1 MSHKPRNTGSRKT
14 IVVKNMD
21 DGGGD
26 SGELDDIARRV
37 NRITE
42 ENQHLFAQLL
52 DGERRFRGLAKG
64 VWKVQ
69 EDERRRLALELHD
82 GIGQTL
88 TALKHQLQRLE
99 ERVDT
104 ALRPALAELVETA
117 AGALND
123 TRELSRLL
131 RPPVLDD
138 LGLLAALS
146 WLQRTL
152 KQRVNLEVNISES
165 GIDDQRLDADIET
178 LVFRVVQESLT
189 NIVKHAGVSEASVT
203 LRREGDF
210 LFVTI
215 EDEGKGFD
223 TEARMALGGSNDSSG
238 LRGMRDRV
246 ALFGGTLSVKSGENT
261 GTKLAM
267 QVPLPENTEPGVR

>member
-1 MSHKPRNTGSRKT
+1 MPTEIRAGKRKSPA
-14 IVVKNMD
+14 NSDRD
-21 DGGGD
+21 DQD
-26 SGELDDIARRV
+26 LDALARRV

-42 ENQHLFAQLL
+42 ENQHLFSQLL

-64 VWKVQ
+64 VWQVQ

-99 ERVDT
+99 ERVPDE
-104 ALRPALAELVETA
+104 LQPAFADLVDIA
-117 AGALND
+117 DGALND

-146 WLQRTL
+146 WLKRTMQQRTGL
-152 KQRVNLEVNISES
+152 QIELEHE
-165 GIDDQRLDADIET
+165 GFGDERLPADIET
-178 LVFRVVQESLT
+178 LVFRLAQEALT
-189 NIVKHAGVSEASVT
+189 NTVKHAQAESASIT
-203 LRREGDF
+203 LRRTNNM
-210 LFVTI
+210 LHVVI
-215 EDEGKGFD
+215 EDKGMGFD
-223 TEARMALGGSNDSSG
+223 VAARMQAGGSNESSG

-246 ALFGGTLSVKSGENT
+246 ALFGGKLIVNSDAET
-261 GTKLAM
+261 GTRLEI
-267 QVPLPENTEPGVR
+267 QVALPENDALGGRP

>member
-1 MSHKPRNTGSRKT
+1 MPPDIRHPGSRNTSRERAT
-14 IVVKNMD
+14 D
-21 DGGGD
+21 DD
-26 SGELDDIARRV
+26 ADLDEIARRV
-37 NRITE
+37 TRITE

-99 ERVDT
+99 DRVSDD
-104 ALRPALAELVETA
+104 LRPAFADLVEIAT
-117 AGALND
+117 GALHD

-138 LGLLAALS
+138 LGLVAALA
-146 WLQRTL
+146 WLKRTL
-152 KQRVNLEVNISES
+152 KQRVGLEVHLHAEAMSDERI
-165 GIDDQRLDADIET
+165 DADIET
-178 LVFRVVQESLT
+178 LVFRVVQEALT
-189 NIVKHAGVSEASVT
+189 NIVKHAEVTEAAVT
-203 LRREGDF
+203 LRPEGDN
-210 LFVTI
+210 LYVSI
-215 EDEGKGFD
+215 EDQGQGFD
-223 TEARMALGGSNDSSG
+223 VDARMRAGGSNDSSG

-246 ALFGGTLSVKSGENT
+246 ALFGGTLIVNSGREA
-261 GTKLAM
+261 GTRLEM
-267 QVPLPENTEPGVR
+267 QVPLPENAPRGGQPK

>member
-1 MSHKPRNTGSRKT
+1 MPPDIRHPGSRKT
-14 IVVKNMD
+14 SRERATD
-21 DGGGD
+21 DD
-26 SGELDDIARRV
+26 ADLDEIARRV
-37 NRITE
+37 TRITE

-99 ERVDT
+99 DRVSDD
-104 ALRPALAELVETA
+104 LRPAFADLVEIAT
-117 AGALND
+117 GALHD

-138 LGLLAALS
+138 LGLVAALA
-146 WLQRTL
+146 WLKRTL
-152 KQRVNLEVNISES
+152 KQRVGLEVHLHAEAMSDERI
-165 GIDDQRLDADIET
+165 DADIET
-178 LVFRVVQESLT
+178 LVFRVVQEALT
-189 NIVKHAGVSEASVT
+189 NIVKHAEVTEAAVT
-203 LRREGDF
+203 LRPEGDN
-210 LFVTI
+210 LYVSI
-215 EDEGKGFD
+215 EDQGQGFD
-223 TEARMALGGSNDSSG
+223 VDARMRAGGSNDSSG

-246 ALFGGTLSVKSGENT
+246 ALFGGTLIVNSGREA
-261 GTKLAM
+261 GTRLEM
-267 QVPLPENTEPGVR
+267 QVPLPENASRGGQPK

>member
-1 MSHKPRNTGSRKT
+1 MGHENPSGSNIKIT
-14 IVVKNMD
+14 VATD
-21 DGGGD
+21 TDAASSAGD
-26 SGELDDIARRV
+26 LDTIARRV
-37 NRITE
+37 ERISE

-52 DGERRFRGLAKG
+52 EGERRFRRLAKG

-69 EDERRRLALELHD
+69 EEERRRLALELHD

-99 ERVDT
+99 DRVDPELSQ
-104 ALRPALAELVETA
+104 AFAELVDIAT
-117 AGALND
+117 GALND

-152 KQRVNLEVNISES
+152 QQRVGLEVSLS
-165 GIDDQRLDADIET
+165 DDGFDDQRLDTDIET

-189 NIVKHAGVSEASVT
+189 NIVKHAEVSKARVA
-203 LRREGDF
+203 LKREQSS
-210 LFVTI
+210 LTI
-215 EDEGKGFD
+215 EIEDKGKGFD
-223 TEARMALGGSNDSSG
+223 FESKMSAGGSNDSSG
-238 LRGMRDRV
+238 LRGVRDRL
-246 ALFGGTLSVKSGENT
+246 ALFSGTLSVESGKKSGT
-261 GTKLAM
+261 RLTM
-267 QVPLPENTEPGVR
+267 HVPLPENDKPGG

>member
-1 MSHKPRNTGSRKT
+1 MPPEKPSDRKIIRSST
-14 IVVKNMD
+14 RSAGD
-21 DGGGD
+21 DTDLD
-26 SGELDDIARRV
+26 SIARRV

-99 ERVDT
+99 DRVSPE
-104 ALRPALAELVETA
+104 LQPAFADLVEIAT
-117 AGALND
+117 GALND

-146 WLQRTL
+146 WLSRTL
-152 KQRVNLEVNISES
+152 QQRVGLEVHLSDE
-165 GIDDQRLDADIET
+165 GLDDQRLDPDIET

-189 NIVKHAGVSEASVT
+189 NIVKHAEVKEASVS
-203 LRREGDF
+203 LRRDGDF
-210 LFVTI
+210 LLVEI
-215 EDEGKGFD
+215 EDQGKGFD
-223 TEARMALGGSNDSSG
+223 FDAHMRAGGSNDSSG
-238 LRGMRDRV
+238 LRGVRDRM
-246 ALFGGTLSVKSGENT
+246 ALFGGTLSVKSGQNI
-261 GTKLAM
+261 GTRLAM
-267 QVPLPENTEPGVR
+267 QVPLPETNNPGG

>member
-1 MSHKPRNTGSRKT
+1 MPPDIRHPGSRNTSRERAT
-14 IVVKNMD
+14 D
-21 DGGGD
+21 DD
-26 SGELDDIARRV
+26 ADLDEIARRV
-37 NRITE
+37 TRITE

-99 ERVDT
+99 DRVSDD
-104 ALRPALAELVETA
+104 LRPAFADLVEIAT
-117 AGALND
+117 GALHD

-138 LGLLAALS
+138 LGLVAALA
-146 WLQRTL
+146 WLKRTL
-152 KQRVNLEVNISES
+152 KQRVGLEVHLHAEAMSDERI
-165 GIDDQRLDADIET
+165 DADIET
-178 LVFRVVQESLT
+178 LVFRVVQEALT
-189 NIVKHAGVSEASVT
+189 NIVKHAEVTEAAVT
-203 LRREGDF
+203 LRPEGDN
-210 LFVTI
+210 LYVSI
-215 EDEGKGFD
+215 EDQGQGFD
-223 TEARMALGGSNDSSG
+223 VDARMRAGGSNDSSG

-246 ALFGGTLSVKSGENT
+246 ALFGGTLIVNSGREA
-261 GTKLAM
+261 GTRLEM
-267 QVPLPENTEPGVR
+267 QVPLPENASRGGQPK